1 MKFALSVLAL
11 AATVHADVYMHNPR
25 GSNDRNCEKNVNRNN
40 GNRLF
45 DSQNNAKGGY
55 ACGRAVGGNDVVTKP
70 MAFHAG
76 SQLPVEWTQ
85 QHGCGKHPEKP
96 GEGENVNCQIVI
108 QYACEDTLDPAQAYR
123 GNLNNLVGNRYQNAA
138 AAPRDG
144 IPNNANDAATDRI
157 PQNANS
163 AQVTNTN
170 ALRYGMHETL
180 AYYQTCDRR
189 QRNEGLFTADQNV
202 NRNSAIGTRQN
213 PNGGRR
219 GLECPEERDYYPY
232 WHPTPW
238 RDVAFMVTDMK
249 DCDKLKQ
256 AQGAV
261 QHGYCE
267 LPTKNNGVEI
277 TNQGLTGAAAA
288 AYNNRQ
294 WPNNEQACKN
304 LGQTWKS
311 TLYHPDGDQAKYQA
325 EAKANEP
332 KCEQAAY
339 GRSNQLGNAISTT
352 EQQPG
357 YAPDGQDKPDA
368 KSTPNRF
375 LWTIPDTP
383 NKNCVLRLRY
393 NMSSFEADQ
402 DPDGAGPKQFLDS
415 GDNGNNSP
423 IRQDPYVTIGNNNKE
438 FLALNVNTNQYGRTF
453 QDRSYVFEIKPKAPG
468 YGGPNEPKLFNLNVR
483 GKRGNIVQTYPSV
496 EYDFIPNDLQLGE
509 GDGVHFQ
516 WTGSDYNP
524 ARGCNDGTGG
534 PPDGNAN
541 NNARADRM
549 NLIEQAQPQANMP
562 KGMMNNAAYVQNS
575 MFANGEAA
583 KRMAFL
589 GQENLPVCQNGN
601 QQNCCKTQAQLNAI
615 NAGNARDNNP
625 QNCAFVNQ
633 GGETAQNNRGQTKY
647 TPYFDGGVQ
656 KMGTQGRH
664 TYYSSRNNNFSNRDS
679 KGFIQVI
686 PDQTKMPTR
695 QPSRQPTQKPTTSP
709 TAIPPVTPKSP
720 DGPWSPPTE
729 DEVDQK
735 IREIDADNSGAKG
748 KQDIVENDALSDGVA
763 TGCDRI
769 PKAWS
774 SAGAS
779 AAPAFV
785 SVFVGIVIGFF
796 NM

>member
-55 ACGRAVGGNDVVTKP
+55 ACGRAVGGNNVITKP
-70 MAFHAG
+70 MSFHAG
-76 SQLPVEWTQ
+76 SLLPVEWTQ
-85 QHGCGKHPEKP
+85 QHGCGQDPNNP
-96 GEGENVNCQIVI
+96 GKENVDCQIVI
-108 QYACEDTLDPAQAYR
+108 QYACEDTLDP
-123 GNLNNLVGNRYQNAA
+123 GNRYASGNRDLAGTGTA
-138 AAPRDG
+138 KAYVGAPRDG
-144 IPNNANDAATDRI
+144 IPQNANDDATDRI
-157 PQNANS
+157 PQNINA
-163 AQVTNTN
+163 ADLGATNNFNN
-170 ALRYGMHETL
+170 AFAYGMHENL
-180 AYYQTCDRR
+180 LFYETCNRR
-189 QRNEGLFTADQNV
+189 ERNRGLFTADQNV
-202 NRNSAIGTRQN
+202 NRRDATGTRQN

-238 RDVAFMVTDMK
+238 K
-249 DCDKLKQ
+249 DAAVLTSDPAQCATIQ
-256 AQGAV
+256 ANAQERKGYGHCKIPTTAAQTQTQAPNGGNAQNLYNNREWPNNPADCQAAGQQWVEELYFQGSGIKPDPNFKV
-261 QHGYCE
+261 DCQ
-267 LPTKNNGVEI
+267 
-277 TNQGLTGAAAA
+277 AA
-288 AYNNRQ
+288 AY
-294 WPNNEQACKN
+294 A
-304 LGQTWKS
+304 
-311 TLYHPDGDQAKYQA
+311 
-325 EAKANEP
+325 
-332 KCEQAAY
+332 
-339 GRSNQLGNAISTT
+339 RSNHLGNAATNSAQSKAFAVNGVDP
-352 EQQPG
+352 EAQN
-357 YAPDGQDKPDA
+357 DA
-368 KSTPNRF
+368 QLTANTYQ
-375 LWTIPDTP
+375 WQIPDVGATP
-383 NKNCVLRLRY
+383 KQCVLRLRY
-393 NMSSFEADQ
+393 NMSSSEVNQ
-402 DPDGAGPKQFLDS
+402 DPPLSAAQ
-415 GDNGNNSP
+415 NGQV
-423 IRQDPYVTIGNNNKE
+423 ITQDPYVEVGAKASE

-496 EYDFIPNDLQLGE
+496 EYDFTPNDLVVKE

-575 MFANGEAA
+575 MFATGEAA

-633 GGETAQNNRGQTKY
+633 GGATAKNNRGQTKY

>member
-1 MKFALSVLAL
+1 MNKDRGILKKIMKFALSVLAL

-108 QYACEDTLDPAQAYR
+108 QYACEDTLDPAGAYR
-123 GNLNNLVGNRYQNAA
+123 ANLNNLAGNRYQNAA

-157 PQNANS
+157 PQDAKS
-163 AQVTNTN
+163 AQVTDTN

-180 AYYQTCDRR
+180 AYYETCDRR
-189 QRNEGLFTADQNV
+189 QRNTGLFTADQNV

-238 RDVAFMVTDMK
+238 RDVAFMVTDLK
-249 DCDKLKQ
+249 DCDQLKQ

-267 LPTKNNGVEI
+267 LPTTANGVEI

-311 TLYHPDGDQAKYQA
+311 TLYHPAGDQAKFQA
-325 EAKANEP
+325 QAQANKP
-332 KCEQAAY
+332 VCEQAAY
-339 GRSNQLGNAISTT
+339 GRSNQLGNAVSTSA
-352 EQQPG
+352 QQPG

-368 KSTPNRF
+368 KATPNRF

-402 DPDGAGPKQFLDS
+402 DPDGTGPKKFLTA
-415 GDNGNNSP
+415 GENGNNSP

-438 FLALNVNTNQYGRTF
+438 FLALNVNTDQYGRTF
-453 QDRSYVFEIKPKAPG
+453 QDRSYVFEIKPKAQG

-496 EYDFIPNDLQLGE
+496 EYDFIPKDITLGE
-509 GDGVHFQ
+509 GDSVHFQ

-524 ARGCNDGTGG
+524 RRGCNDGTGG

-541 NNARADRM
+541 QNARADRA
-549 NLIEQAQPQANMP
+549 NLVEFSDSRKNFPAGNIQAGAYKTGLGSGTGNAADIEQARQL
-562 KGMMNNAAYVQNS
+562 
-575 MFANGEAA
+575 
-583 KRMAFL
+583 AFL
-589 GQENLPVCQNGN
+589 N
-601 QQNCCKTQAQLNAI
+601 QDVNNCLTQTQLNNI
-615 NAGNARDNNP
+615 NNENARENDVK
-625 QNCAFVNQ
+625 NCAFLNRAGITQESQ
-633 GGETAQNNRGQTKY
+633 GKG
-647 TPYFDGGVQ
+647 TPYFDGGIMKFSGQNRDV
-656 KMGTQGRH
+656 KFM
-664 TYYSSRNNNFSNRDS
+664 SSRNNNFSNRD
-679 KGFIQVI
+679 
-686 PDQTKMPTR
+686 TKVVLRYRKDATAPVAPPALVET
-695 QPSRQPTQKPTTSP
+695 KPTESKAFIAGSKNLGADDTE
-709 TAIPPVTPKSP
+709 PP
-720 DGPWSPPTE
+720 
-729 DEVDQK
+729 QR
-735 IREIDADNSGAKG
+735 I
-748 KQDIVENDALSDGVA
+748 ENDGSYNPDAQA
-763 TGCDRI
+763 KCE
-769 PKAWS
+769 
-774 SAGAS
+774 
-779 AAPAFV
+779 
-785 SVFVGIVIGFF
+785 
-796 NM
+796 